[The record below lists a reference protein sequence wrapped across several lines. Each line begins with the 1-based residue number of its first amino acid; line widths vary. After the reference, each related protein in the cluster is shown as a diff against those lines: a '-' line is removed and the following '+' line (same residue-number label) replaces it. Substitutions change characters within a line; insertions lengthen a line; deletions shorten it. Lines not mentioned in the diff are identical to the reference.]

1 MRILLA
7 IALLGLLGARPAGA
21 APLLGDDDL
30 RRNGAVSRHLWSP
43 DAASVDVAGIR
54 VSAGLA
60 VGLRGPLR
68 SQLGTPLAPAIHFAL
83 DSRSGICILSSGRRG
98 AAILWQVTN

>member
-1 MRILLA
+1 MRILFA
-7 IALLGLLGARPAGA
+7 IALLGLLGARTVGA

-43 DAASVDVAGIR
+43 DLASADVAGIR

-60 VGLRGPLR
+60 VGLRSSLR
-68 SQLGTPLAPAIHFAL
+68 SQLGTPLAPSLNFSL
-83 DSRSGICILSSGRRG
+83 DSRSSICILSSGRRG
-98 AAILWQVTN
+98 SAILWQVTN